1 MKQKEIIIEQ
11 VEKEIVIELI
21 FLYLYDELKKKQN
34 QVEVDMYFGI
44 RKVRLN
50 HKLDR
55 RNKGIDKN
63 IRNRKDIVG
72 LD

>member
-21 FLYLYDELKKKQN
+21 FLYLQDELKKKQN
-34 QVEVDMYFGI
+34 QVEVNMYFGI

>member
-21 FLYLYDELKKKQN
+21 FLYLQDELKKKQN
-34 QVEVDMYFGI
+34 QVEVNMYFGI

-63 IRNRKDIVG
+63 IRTRKDIVG

>member
-21 FLYLYDELKKKQN
+21 FLYLQDELKKKQN
-34 QVEVDMYFGI
+34 QVEVNMYFGI

-63 IRNRKDIVG
+63 IRNRKDIEG

>member
-21 FLYLYDELKKKQN
+21 FLYLQDELKKKQN

-63 IRNRKDIVG
+63 IRNRKVIVG

>member
-21 FLYLYDELKKKQN
+21 FLYLQDELKKKQN